1 MNSFLLMIDRVSAW
15 CGKAFAWTIVLLTA
29 VVGYEV
35 IVRKLGAPTN
45 WAFDVAFMLFGTL
58 FMMGGAYTLSRNGH
72 VRGDLLYRTLS
83 PRAQAWM
90 DLILYVAFF
99 IPGIAALVYAGWEF
113 AGKSWALREVSS
125 VTGSGLP
132 VYPYKTII
140 PIAGAFLLLQALAEM
155 IRCVLCIRSG
165 RWPDRLH
172 DVEEAD
178 VEQLKSI
185 VQAAEVKGAA
195 R

>member
-1 MNSFLLMIDRVSAW
+1 MNSFLLTIDRISAW
-15 CGKAFAWTIVLLTA
+15 SGKAFAWTIVLLTA

-72 VRGDLLYRTLS
+72 VRGDLVYRTLS
-83 PRAQAWM
+83 PRAQALM
-90 DLILYVAFF
+90 DLVLYVVFF

-113 AGKSWALREVSS
+113 AGKSWALREASS

-140 PIAGAFLLLQALAEM
+140 PIAGAFLLLQSLAEI
-155 IRCVLCIRSG
+155 IRCVLCIRTG
-165 RWPDRLH
+165 RWPDRLQ